1 MLSTIVIMLDEPS
14 PGHSPATGASAAE
27 TAVENGAGDSGEF
40 VQSLERGLSVIRAFD
55 AEHARLTLSEVAAA
69 TGLSR
74 AAARRFLHTLVHLGY
89 MRTAGGRF
97 ELRPKILELGYAY
110 LSSLTLPEV
119 AMPHLEELVAE
130 VHESS
135 SVSELDGGDVVYIA
149 RVPTRRIMTVTI
161 SVGTRFPAYATSM
174 GRVLL
179 AAQPEAWL
187 DAYLST
193 ASLHH
198 LTGHTITTESGLR
211 QELRKIRARGWALI
225 DQELEEGLR
234 SLAAP
239 IRDSDGTVVAAVNV
253 ATHAGRRSLD
263 SIVAD
268 LLSPLLATAER
279 IERDLSSARSTGAA
293 TTTRRAGGP
302 PDTRAGHLTHLCS
315 MRTLLADHPLVTH
328 KLTLLRAAT
337 TDNATFRML
346 ATELVTLL
354 AYEATR
360 DVRVTPVEVTT
371 PVATATGAMLDE
383 PKPLIVPVLRAGIGM
398 LDGMTRLMP
407 MASVGFVGMVRDEE
421 SLVASTYANRLP
433 VDLAGREV
441 FVLDPM
447 LATGGTLV
455 TVISMLLD
463 RGATAVTAI
472 CLLAA
477 PEGLAKIDDA
487 FPGENVRVVT
497 GAIDDHLNDK
507 GYIVPGLGDAGD
519 RLFGEI

>member
-1 MLSTIVIMLDEPS
+1 MFDEAN
-14 PGHSPATGASAAE
+14 PGHSPATGATAADA
-27 TAVENGAGDSGEF
+27 AVVAAAGDSTEF
-40 VQSLERGLSVIRAFD
+40 VQSLERGLAVIRAFD
-55 AEHARLTLSEVAAA
+55 AEHSKLTLSEVAAA

-119 AMPHLEELVAE
+119 ALPHLEELVAE

-149 RVPTRRIMTVTI
+149 RVPTKRIMTVTI

-179 AAQPEAWL
+179 AAQPEPWL

-198 LTGHTITTESGLR
+198 LTGHTITTERGLR

-239 IRDSDGTVVAAVNV
+239 IRDSDGTVIAAVNV

-279 IERDLSSARSTGAA
+279 IERDLASARTTAA
-293 TTTRRAGGP
+293 PT
-302 PDTRAGHLTHLCS
+302 
-315 MRTLLADHPLVTH
+315 
-328 KLTLLRAAT
+328 
-337 TDNATFRML
+337 
-346 ATELVTLL
+346 
-354 AYEATR
+354 
-360 DVRVTPVEVTT
+360 
-371 PVATATGAMLDE
+371 ATATPAATATATATATAA
-383 PKPLIVPVLRAGIGM
+383 R
-398 LDGMTRLMP
+398 R
-407 MASVGFVGMVRDEE
+407 
-421 SLVASTYANRLP
+421 
-433 VDLAGREV
+433 
-441 FVLDPM
+441 
-447 LATGGTLV
+447 LAT
-455 TVISMLLD
+455 
-463 RGATAVTAI
+463 
-472 CLLAA
+472 
-477 PEGLAKIDDA
+477 
-487 FPGENVRVVT
+487 
-497 GAIDDHLNDK
+497 
-507 GYIVPGLGDAGD
+507 
-519 RLFGEI
+519 